1 MHRYYSFIS
10 LLILL
15 PCPPTWAFA
24 GWLKCNRQLEED
36 EIIMNN
42 KVVRYHE
49 NESEGS
55 VVKLAVYSGST
66 RVDVPYSSSSS
77 GEGGAVVWVDD
88 DASHTTTTY
97 VIGIDQTTT
106 SDLSDIQFV
115 IETTPFHSTPSPRP
129 SPTPNIPTAKTPQRK
144 VNKTSFTGAS
154 TGGGVLCDGARA
166 HARRFNGN
174 VTYTLVKGSNNDSSV
189 IAEVWGGWSE
199 YHGPVTLTP
208 RITFK
213 RKGESVSTDA
223 DAVGAGGDRQG
234 EL

>member
-1 MHRYYSFIS
+1 
-10 LLILL
+10 
-15 PCPPTWAFA
+15 
-24 GWLKCNRQLEED
+24 
-36 EIIMNN
+36 MNN

-66 RVDVPYSSSSS
+66 RVDVPYSSSS
-77 GEGGAVVWVDD
+77 GEGGSVVWVDD
-88 DASHTTTTY
+88 DASHTTTY
-97 VIGIDQTTT
+97 AIGIDQTTT

-154 TGGGVLCDGARA
+154 TGGGVLCDGRRA

-213 RKGESVSTDA
+213 RKEESVSTDK
-223 DAVGAGGDRQG
+223 DAVGAGDDRQG

>member
-1 MHRYYSFIS
+1 MHSYYLFIS
-10 LLILL
+10 LLLLL

-42 KVVRYHE
+42 KVVRYRE
-49 NESEGS
+49 NESEGP

-66 RVDVPYSSSSS
+66 RVDVPSSSSS
-77 GEGGAVVWVDD
+77 GEGGSVVWVDD
-88 DASHTTTTY
+88 DASHTTTY

-154 TGGGVLCDGARA
+154 TGGGVLCDGRRA

-174 VTYTLVKGSNNDSSV
+174 VTYTLVKGSNNDSSI

-208 RITFK
+208 RIIFK
-213 RKGESVSTDA
+213 RKEESASTDA
-223 DAVGAGGDRQG
+223 DAVGTGDDRQG

>member
-10 LLILL
+10 LLLL
-15 PCPPTWAFA
+15 PCPTWAFA

-42 KVVRYHE
+42 RVVRYHE

-66 RVDVPYSSSSS
+66 RVDVPSSSSS
-77 GEGGAVVWVDD
+77 GEGGSVVWVDD
-88 DASHTTTTY
+88 DASHTTTY
-97 VIGIDQTTT
+97 AIGIDQTTT

-154 TGGGVLCDGARA
+154 TGGGVLCDGRRA

-174 VTYTLVKGSNNDSSV
+174 VTYTLVKGSNDSSV

-213 RKGESVSTDA
+213 KKEEGD
-223 DAVGAGGDRQG
+223 DRQG

>member
-1 MHRYYSFIS
+1 MHRWYYSFIS
-10 LLILL
+10 LL
-15 PCPPTWAFA
+15 PCPTWAFA

-42 KVVRYHE
+42 RVVRYHE

-66 RVDVPYSSSSS
+66 RVDVASSSSS
-77 GEGGAVVWVDD
+77 GEGGSVVWVDD
-88 DASHTTTTY
+88 DASYATTTY

-129 SPTPNIPTAKTPQRK
+129 SPTPNIPTAKAPQRK

-154 TGGGVLCDGARA
+154 TGGGVLCDGSRA

-213 RKGESVSTDA
+213 RKEESVSTDKN
-223 DAVGAGGDRQG
+223 DVGAGDDHQG

>member
-10 LLILL
+10 LLLL
-15 PCPPTWAFA
+15 PCPTSWAFA

-42 KVVRYHE
+42 RVVRYHE

-66 RVDVPYSSSSS
+66 RVDVPASSSSA
-77 GEGGAVVWVDD
+77 EGGSVVWVDD
-88 DASHTTTTY
+88 DAATTTY

-106 SDLSDIQFV
+106 SYLSDIQFV

-154 TGGGVLCDGARA
+154 TGGGVLCDGRRA

-174 VTYTLVKGSNNDSSV
+174 VTYTLVKGSNKDSSV

-213 RKGESVSTDA
+213 RKEESVSTDK
-223 DAVGAGGDRQG
+223 DAVGADDRQG